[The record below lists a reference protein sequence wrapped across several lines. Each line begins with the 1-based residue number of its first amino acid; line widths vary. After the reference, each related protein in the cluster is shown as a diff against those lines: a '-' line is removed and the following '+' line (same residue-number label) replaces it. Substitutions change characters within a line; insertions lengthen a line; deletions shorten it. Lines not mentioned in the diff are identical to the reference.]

1 MQKKFFQSINFKKID
16 DPSYIEE
23 ISSQVGSEQI
33 TELSAQVFDQ
43 KLPNNPGGG
52 TYTDVLSAEEET
64 VLIAITLSKAGH
76 EADPWLEF
84 IQRYNRTYPF
94 SNKAIDVLFKNLE
107 NPKSIPLLIDL
118 LSAHGYNESQG
129 LALCDIVLKDNNRE
143 EALRLLQLIYGN
155 CHFFSPDIYRRLETI
170 DSRIS
175 ELGYTEQAHF
185 AESYQQAVESYRQ
198 SSKK

>member
-1 MQKKFFQSINFKKID
+1 MKQNFLRSIDFQKLD
-16 DPSYIEE
+16 DPSYIKEL
-23 ISSQVGSEQI
+23 SSRIGSEQME
-33 TELSAQVFDQ
+33 ELSAQVFNQ

-52 TYTDVLSAEEET
+52 TYTDVLTEDEET
-64 VLIAITLSKAGH
+64 VLIAITLNKAGH

-84 IQRYNRTYPF
+84 IQSYNRIYPF
-94 SNKAIDVLFKNLE
+94 ANKAIDVLFKNLN

-118 LSAHGYNESQG
+118 LSTHGYNESQG
-129 LALCDIVLKDNNRE
+129 LALCDIVLKNNNQE
-143 EALRLLQLIYGN
+143 EALRLLQLIYGH

-185 AESYQQAVESYRQ
+185 AESYRQAVESYRQ